1 MNDNYNSERVNDNK
15 DDIDDIKA
23 DMKHMIDEDVKR
35 FVGQELT
42 ISSDK

>member
-1 MNDNYNSERVNDNK
+1 MNDKYNSESVNDNK
-15 DDIDDIKA
+15 NDIDDIKA
-23 DMKHMIDEDVKR
+23 DMRHMIDEDVKR